1 MPPMSPAPKDL
12 RPELIRKIE
21 SLSEEDL
28 HLVHEVL
35 LHTEKERLW
44 RGLSSEMAI
53 EHEAGKFERL
63 PELIREVRAE
73 LKRA

>member
-1 MPPMSPAPKDL
+1 MPPMSPTPRDL
-12 RPELIRKIE
+12 RPELIRKLE
-21 SLSEEDL
+21 SLSEEEL
-28 HLVHEVL
+28 QLVHEIL

-44 RGLSSEMAI
+44 RELSAEMAK
-53 EHEAGKFERL
+53 EDEAGKFARL